1 MFNLKLVC
9 SLINTP
15 DVFIVYLVN
24 WFLFEIL
31 ALGLHPDVGFS
42 FNLTYILLYLYLQT
56 RLNRLFLH
64 IQSEPI

>member
-1 MFNLKLVC
+1 M
-9 SLINTP
+9 
-15 DVFIVYLVN
+15 FIVYLVN

-31 ALGLHPDVGFS
+31 AHGLHPDVGFS